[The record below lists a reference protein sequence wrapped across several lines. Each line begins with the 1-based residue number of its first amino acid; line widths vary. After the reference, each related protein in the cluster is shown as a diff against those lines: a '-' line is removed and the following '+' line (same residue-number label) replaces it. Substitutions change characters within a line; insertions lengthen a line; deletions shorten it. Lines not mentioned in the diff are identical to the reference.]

1 MKWIHVYLLIFSTS
15 LFGADYTIYSWGYG
29 DILGETLQ
37 MIAFLFHYDDYKD
50 AWKLTL
56 SLALFV
62 GAMATVIPNSDIL
75 KVPKIFLLSTGV

>member
-1 MKWIHVYLLIFSTS
+1 MKWISVFLLIFSTS
-15 LFGADYTIYSWGYG
+15 LFGADYTVYSWGYG

-62 GAMATVIPNSDIL
+62 GAMATVIPN
-75 KVPKIFLLSTGV
+75 